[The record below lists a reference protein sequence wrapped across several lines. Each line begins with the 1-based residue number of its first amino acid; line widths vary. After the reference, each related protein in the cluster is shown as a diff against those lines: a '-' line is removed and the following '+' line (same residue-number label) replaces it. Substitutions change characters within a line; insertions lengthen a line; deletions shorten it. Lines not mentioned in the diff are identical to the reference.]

1 MSCSQVGW
9 WLFSFFF
16 PVMKMPFLPQF
27 SGLSCCSFPW
37 FGSNPMLIPLKF
49 HCSSELVYH
58 VGFDLFALLVFANL
72 VFTCCLFH
80 INLDYCLIL
89 NYSNHYT
96 FFLTSSWKGK
106 HQSKI
111 AFFWN
116 YLCLTV
122 THASFQHIF
131 SPQINCITH
140 VMHQIIY
147 LCIVNFSYI

>member
-9 WLFSFFF
+9 WLYSFFF
-16 PVMKMPFLPQF
+16 PVTKMPFLPQF

-49 HCSSELVYH
+49 HCSSELVYR

-72 VFTCCLFH
+72 VFTCYLFR
-80 INLDYCLIL
+80 INLL
-89 NYSNHYT
+89 
-96 FFLTSSWKGK
+96 FFSHLHGRANIRARSS
-106 HQSKI
+106 
-111 AFFWN
+111 FFWN

-131 SPQINCITH
+131 PPQINCITH
-140 VMHQIIY
+140 VMHQSIY
-147 LCIVNFSYI
+147 LCVVNSCYI